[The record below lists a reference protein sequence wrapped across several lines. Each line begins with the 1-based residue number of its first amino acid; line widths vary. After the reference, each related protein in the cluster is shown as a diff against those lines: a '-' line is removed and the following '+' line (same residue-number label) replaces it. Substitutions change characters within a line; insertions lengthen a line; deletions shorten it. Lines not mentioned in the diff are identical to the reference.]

1 LKRPAIVPVPAL
13 ALKLAFGD
21 MSEVLLASQRV
32 APKVAEASGYRFQFT
47 DVGAALADV
56 LK

>member
-1 LKRPAIVPVPAL
+1 
-13 ALKLAFGD
+13 
-21 MSEVLLASQRV
+21 MSEVLLGSQRV

-47 DVGAALADV
+47 ELGAALVDV

>member
-1 LKRPAIVPVPAL
+1 
-13 ALKLAFGD
+13 
-21 MSEVLLASQRV
+21 MSEILLGSQRV

-47 DVGAALADV
+47 DLGAALADV